1 MRVGD
6 PAVDLGTRW
15 TYRHYRT
22 WPEDERWELIDGEAC
37 DMRAAPSLAHQRIV
51 GTLYF
56 RIRAWL
62 EEHGLRCEAII
73 APADV
78 LLPRG
83 DEADDEVDSV
93 VQPDLSV
100 VCDAS
105 KLRDDFVRGAP
116 DLAVEVLSP
125 WTSAKDQ
132 RQKYWL
138 YERSGVRE
146 YWTVDPGLRC
156 VRRYVLEGGR
166 YGDGELFLADGRV
179 ESRVLA
185 APDGG
190 SPFAVGCRELF
201 DLPAASASAAPS
213 VPGSAIPNP
222 D

>member
-1 MRVGD
+1 MGD
-6 PAVDLGTRW
+6 PAVEQGTRW

-22 WPEDERWELIDGEAC
+22 WPEDERWELIDGEAY
-37 DMRAAPSLAHQRIV
+37 DMRASPSLAHQRIV
-51 GTLYF
+51 GKLYR
-56 RIRAWL
+56 RIADWL
-62 EEHGLRCEAII
+62 EARDLRCEAILS
-73 APADV
+73 PADV

-93 VQPDLSV
+93 VQPDLLV

-132 RQKYWL
+132 RQKHRL
-138 YERSGVRE
+138 YERTGVRE

-156 VRRYVLEGGR
+156 VRRYTLEGGR

-179 ESRVLA
+179 ESRVLV

-190 SPFAVGCRELF
+190 GSFAVGCSELF
-201 DLPAASASAAPS
+201 DAPASSAASGSAAPQS
-213 VPGSAIPNP
+213 
-222 D
+222 